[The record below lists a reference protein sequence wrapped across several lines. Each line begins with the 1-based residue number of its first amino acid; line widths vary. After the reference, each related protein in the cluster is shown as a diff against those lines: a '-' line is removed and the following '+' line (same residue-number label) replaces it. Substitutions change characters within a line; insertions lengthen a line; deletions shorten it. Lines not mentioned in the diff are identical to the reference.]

1 MHWGGVARSAGG
13 AERSS
18 RGREGEKFLFSR
30 VLRANPVAQAGSL
43 FPLKLTAY
51 SIQSYQFFDWMA
63 GRGPRCP
70 SVWSGGQALGAVFNQ
85 LVRSR
90 AQLLGAVVCSK

>member
-1 MHWGGVARSAGG
+1 MHLGGVARSAGG

-51 SIQSYQFFDWMA
+51 SIQSYLKNWHSVHA
-63 GRGPRCP
+63 ARAPR
-70 SVWSGGQALGAVFNQ
+70 A
-85 LVRSR
+85 
-90 AQLLGAVVCSK
+90 

>member
-1 MHWGGVARSAGG
+1 MHLGGVARGAGG

-51 SIQSYQFFDWMA
+51 LIQSDRKKKKKKKKKK
-63 GRGPRCP
+63 RGKRERKKKKKKKKKKE
-70 SVWSGGQALGAVFNQ
+70 N
-85 LVRSR
+85 
-90 AQLLGAVVCSK
+90 